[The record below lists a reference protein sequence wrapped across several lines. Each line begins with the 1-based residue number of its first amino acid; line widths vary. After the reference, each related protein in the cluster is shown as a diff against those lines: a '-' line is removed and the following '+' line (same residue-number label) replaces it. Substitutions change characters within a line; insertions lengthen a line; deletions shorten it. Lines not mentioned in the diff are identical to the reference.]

1 MTGELWFESRYGI
14 QILPGSTTFFTG
26 FGAQRASCPVG
37 IRALAV
43 SINWLGYEADNLPV
57 SGDREL
63 LYNPKSNPHPFYSF
77 RGLKKPDVDYNCVQ
91 IRFAVESWILEN

>member
-14 QILPGSTTFFTG
+14 QILSGSATFLQALG
-26 FGAQRASCPVG
+26 PKGHVV

-43 SINWLGYEADNLPV
+43 SINWLGHEADNLPI

-63 LYNPKSNPHPFYSF
+63 VYNLKSNPHPFYSF
-77 RGLKKPDVDYNCVQ
+77 RGLKKPDVDYNCVW